1 MAGSYK
7 MLIDDD
13 GRFTMDRI
21 DNLGDATEALEECVT
36 IIAEYE
42 NDEVQFR
49 RELRLRVRQGRA
61 AVESMIPAA
70 ADMADVDWALVNEFL
85 IAAKKLDQ

>member
-1 MAGSYK
+1 MAGSYR

-13 GRFTMDRI
+13 GRFTMDLI
-21 DNLGDATEALEECVT
+21 DNLGDAAEALEECVT
-36 IIAEYE
+36 IIARYE
-42 NDEVQFR
+42 NDETPYR
-49 RELRLRVRQGRA
+49 RELKLRVRQGRA

-70 ADMADVDWALVNEFL
+70 AEMSDVDWALVNGFL